1 MSTKYKK
8 QKDGRYMA
16 AVWDGTYNADG
27 TKHRKYLTSSKSS
40 KDLEKRV
47 KEFERAVAERT
58 AVVKNH
64 MTFLQ
69 YARKWR
75 DVYKAGA
82 AGNTLAMYDNVIEKY
97 FAVEGAVQLSDF
109 RPVHALSILG
119 AAEGK
124 KRTQQQICMTIK
136 QVVEQAVSDHYLP
149 VAISADISRCLP
161 AVKYKAPEK
170 RPLTGAEKAA
180 VFSADLAPMD
190 KCFLYLLYGCGLRRE
205 EALALTIFDFDWKS
219 KEVSIVKA
227 RALVNHLKEE
237 NKDPK
242 TVNGTRRVPLPD
254 RVRPAIEEYVK
265 GIKGPYVFT
274 MRNGEQMTKSSYDKM
289 WRRIIKAMQAVSAED
304 ITGLTAHVFRH
315 NYCTDLC
322 GQIPTIS
329 IKHIARLMGDSE
341 QVIMKVYAHINLEK
355 EDAHAAVNAAL
366 G

>member
-1 MSTKYKK
+1 MATKYKK
-8 QKDGRYMA
+8 QKNGRYVA
-16 AVWDGTYNADG
+16 AVWDGTYNSDG
-27 TKHRKYLTSSKSS
+27 SKHRKYLTSTKSS
-40 KDLEKRV
+40 KDLEKQV
-47 KEFERAVAERT
+47 KEFERAVESRT

-69 YARKWR
+69 YSRKWR

-219 KEVSIVKA
+219 KEVAIVKA

-254 RVRPAIEEYVK
+254 RVRPTIEEYVK

-304 ITGLTAHVFRH
+304 LTGLTAHVFRH
-315 NYCTDLC
+315 NYCTELC